1 MKTVRIL
8 AALALLA
15 LLAGCG
21 AEPPAVQESGGTITA
36 YPEALNLDPG
46 AQEVL
51 QVRLDPARLEEQ
63 GAVFTSSDPD
73 VATVAEDGT
82 VTALASGVCTVTAAA
97 RADGAISCRV
107 EVTVGDGRDA
117 EELGYVA
124 YVDET
129 NAASVY
135 PTYYLSETEV
145 SAMTA
150 EELRFTINQIYAK
163 NGYVFKAADIQEYF
177 SRMPWYVPVSG
188 DTARLQMSPVDR
200 SNLNLLVRY
209 REDAGAQEKTALSS
223 VGWMWTRYAVDE
235 PLDETYVRNLSDY
248 DIQLLINTIY
258 AKNGYVFGD
267 ADVQAM
273 FEDQPWYEGSVTDS
287 RELSFSELDSE
298 NLALLLDC
306 R

>member
-1 MKTVRIL
+1 MKRVLIF
-8 AALALLA
+8 AALALS

-21 AEPPAVQESGGTITA
+21 AEPPAAQENSGTITA
-36 YPEALNLDPG
+36 YPEILNLDPG
-46 AQEVL
+46 AQETL
-51 QVRLDPARLEEQ
+51 QVRLEPAQLEEQ
-63 GAVFTSSDPD
+63 GATFTSSDPN
-73 VATVAEDGT
+73 VAVVAEDGT
-82 VTALASGVCTVTAAA
+82 VTALASGVSSVTVAA
-97 RADGAISCRV
+97 RADSTISCCV

-135 PTYYLSETEV
+135 PTYYLSEKEV
-145 SAMTA
+145 STMAA
-150 EELRFTINQIYAK
+150 EELQFTINQIYAK
-163 NGYVFKAADIQEYF
+163 NGYVFKAADIQGYF
-177 SRMPWYVPVSG
+177 SRMPWYVPITG

-209 REDAGAQEKTALSS
+209 REDLETQEKTALTS
-223 VGWMWTRYAVDE
+223 VGWMWTRYAVDD

-258 AKNGYVFGD
+258 AKNGYIFSD

-273 FEDQPWYEGSVTDS
+273 FEDQPWYEGTVSDS
-287 RELSFSELDSE
+287 RDLSFSALDSE
-298 NLALLLDC
+298 NLDLLLTC

>member
-1 MKTVRIL
+1 MKRVLIS

-15 LLAGCG
+15 LAAGCG
-21 AEPPAVQESGGTITA
+21 AGPLTAQGTGGSITA
-36 YPEALNLDPG
+36 YPEVLNLDPG

-51 QVRLDPARLEEQ
+51 QVRLDPAQLEEQ

-73 VATVAEDGT
+73 VASVAEDGT
-82 VTALASGVCTVTAAA
+82 VTALASGLCAITATA
-97 RADGAISCRV
+97 RGDSSISCRV

-135 PTYYLSETEV
+135 PTYYLSEKEV
-145 SAMTA
+145 ADMTA

-163 NGYVFKAADIQEYF
+163 NGYVFKVADIQDYF
-177 SRMPWYVPVSG
+177 SRMPWYVPISG

-209 REDAGAQEKTALSS
+209 REEAGAQEKAGTSS
-223 VGWMWTRYAVDE
+223 VGWMWTRYAVDD

-258 AKNGYVFGD
+258 AKDGYIFGD

-273 FEDQPWYEGSVTDS
+273 FEDQPWYEGAVTDS
-287 RELSFSELDSE
+287 RDLSFSALDSE
-298 NLALLLDC
+298 NLALLLAC